1 MNHTS
6 SFRLIGLAGLGAMLA
21 VPALGQSSSH
31 FYGGVGAG
39 IARSANET
47 ARTTGVLLPGV
58 DTLSSSSDRNDNAF
72 KVFGGYQINRN
83 LALETGYY
91 SLGKSR
97 FTTQTS
103 PAGSLSGATKVRGL
117 NFDVVGTLPLTE
129 RFAGLARVGVHHAW
143 SEERYSGTGAGAGV
157 AFSSK
162 HNNTN
167 YKVGLGAQYQ
177 LTPAMWV
184 RGEMERYRVK
194 DITGRR
200 NNIDVASVS
209 LVFPF
214 GRTAAPRMA
223 AAPAYVAPAPVAVA
237 AAPAPEPVPVPAA
250 PAVVPREPERVSLSA
265 DALFGSNQ
273 SVVQQQGQNDL
284 DRFSQQLGGAT
295 YESIS
300 VEGHTDRMGSDAFNQ
315 RLSDARAASVKD
327 YLVIHGRIDPARI
340 SATGLSER
348 QPVTAVADCPD
359 SLSRARLIDC
369 LQPDRRVE
377 IEVTGTR

>member
-31 FYGGVGAG
+31 LYGGVGAG

-129 RFAGLARVGVHHAW
+129 RFAGLARVGAHHAW

-223 AAPAYVAPAPVAVA
+223 VAPAYVAPAPVAVA
-237 AAPAPEPVPVPAA
+237 ATPAPEPVPVPAA
-250 PAVVPREPERVSLSA
+250 PAVVPREPERVRLSA

-295 YESIS
+295 YGSIS
-300 VEGHTDRMGSDAFNQ
+300 VEGHTDRMGSDAANQ
-315 RLSDARAASVKD
+315 TLSDARAASVKD

>member
-39 IARSANET
+39 IARSANDT

-103 PAGSLSGATKVRGL
+103 PAGSLSGSTKVRGL
-117 NFDVVGTLPLTE
+117 NFDVVGTLPITE
-129 RFAGLARVGVHHAW
+129 RFAGLARVGAHHAW
-143 SEERYSGTGAGAGV
+143 SEERYSGTGAGASV
-157 AFSSK
+157 SSNTK

-214 GRTAAPRMA
+214 GRAAAPRMA
-223 AAPAYVAPAPVAVA
+223 VAPAYVAPVPVAVA

-273 SVVQQQGQNDL
+273 SVVQQRGQNDL
-284 DRFSQQLGGAT
+284 DRFSQQLSGAT
-295 YESIS
+295 YGSIS
-300 VEGHTDRMGSDAFNQ
+300 VEGHTDRMGSDAANQ
-315 RLSDARAASVKD
+315 TLSNARAASVKD
-327 YLVIHGRIDPARI
+327 YLVIHGRIDAARI
-340 SATGLSER
+340 SATGLSESR
-348 QPVTAVADCPD
+348 PVTAAADCPD
-359 SLSRARLIDC
+359 SLPRARLIDC

>member
-167 YKVGLGAQYQ
+167 YKVGLGRS
-177 LTPAMWV
+177 T
-184 RGEMERYRVK
+184 
-194 DITGRR
+194 
-200 NNIDVASVS
+200 S
-209 LVFPF
+209 
-214 GRTAAPRMA
+214 
-223 AAPAYVAPAPVAVA
+223 
-237 AAPAPEPVPVPAA
+237 
-250 PAVVPREPERVSLSA
+250 
-265 DALFGSNQ
+265 
-273 SVVQQQGQNDL
+273 
-284 DRFSQQLGGAT
+284 
-295 YESIS
+295 
-300 VEGHTDRMGSDAFNQ
+300 
-315 RLSDARAASVKD
+315 
-327 YLVIHGRIDPARI
+327 
-340 SATGLSER
+340 
-348 QPVTAVADCPD
+348 
-359 SLSRARLIDC
+359 
-369 LQPDRRVE
+369 
-377 IEVTGTR
+377 